1 MELDEIGA
9 RAGCRGVLG
18 DAFPAFG
25 AGDNVALSVSACGR
39 NSSCL
44 GDVNGIGNGETE
56 TAVIVAECA
65 R

>member
-25 AGDNVALSVSACGR
+25 AGASASGR